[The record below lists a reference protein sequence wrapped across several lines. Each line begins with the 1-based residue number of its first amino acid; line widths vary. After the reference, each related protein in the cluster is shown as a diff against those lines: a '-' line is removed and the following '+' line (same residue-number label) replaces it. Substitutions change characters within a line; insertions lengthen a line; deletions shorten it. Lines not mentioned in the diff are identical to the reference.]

1 MKSSYTKTTKTT
13 STYTKGDNKQKY
25 QPKPITQ
32 TVKTIDTS
40 KYVTK
45 RTNPPTNLSK
55 PASKPLAK
63 PLAKPLT
70 KPAAKPAS
78 KPISSYTRANQ
89 QKPPAQMGKINIDM
103 SKYMSKRANTA
114 TNLAK
119 RDEKPKWQVNKKEGE
134 QKKYDRRNIG
144 DTQTKVETMQDGEY
158 LIKVTTTRKVVEKDN
173 YDKRYG
179 TADRRG
185 AYGRK

>member
-1 MKSSYTKTTKTT
+1 
-13 STYTKGDNKQKY
+13 
-25 QPKPITQ
+25 
-32 TVKTIDTS
+32 
-40 KYVTK
+40 
-45 RTNPPTNLSK
+45 
-55 PASKPLAK
+55 
-63 PLAKPLT
+63 
-70 KPAAKPAS
+70 
-78 KPISSYTRANQ
+78 
-89 QKPPAQMGKINIDM
+89 M
-103 SKYMSKRANTA
+103 SKYMSKRANTT

-119 RDEKPKWQVNKKEGE
+119 KDEKPKWQINKKEGE

-158 LIKVTTTRKVVEKDN
+158 FIKVTTTRKVVEKDN